1 MAWQRSLQAAIRSLR
16 KEERSILKNLSSVRE
31 RIAELDSLSKRPAG
45 KRRGRPAAAGRRR
58 GARRLS
64 PAGRAAISRAAKARW
79 AAYRARKG
87 K

>member
-16 KEERSILKNLSSVRE
+16 KEERTILKNLSSVRD
-31 RIAELDSLSKRPAG
+31 RIAELQSLSRKPAG
-45 KRRGRPAAAGRRR
+45 KRRAAGAASSHGTRK
-58 GARRLS
+58 RRLS
-64 PAGRAAISRAAKARW
+64 AAGRAAISRAAKARW

>member
-16 KEERSILKNLSSVRE
+16 KEERDILKNLSSVRE
-31 RIAELDSLSKRPAG
+31 RIAELQSLSRRPAG
-45 KRRGRPAAAGRRR
+45 KRSGAAGLARGRRM
-58 GARRLS
+58 RRLS